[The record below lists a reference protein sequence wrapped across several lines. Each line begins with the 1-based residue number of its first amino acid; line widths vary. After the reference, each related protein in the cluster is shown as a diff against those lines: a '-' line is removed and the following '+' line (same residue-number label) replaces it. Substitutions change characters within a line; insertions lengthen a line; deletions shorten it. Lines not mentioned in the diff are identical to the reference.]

1 MAVKIMP
8 VTDLR
13 QKITSVLKEL
23 EESGQPLYITQYGR
37 PKAVLLSYQGYE
49 SLIRELEDLGDS
61 LSIYEGKGKGKPSRP
76 YEEFI
81 AEVSTPASVQ
91 SKD

>member
-37 PKAVLLSYQGYE
+37 PKAVLLSYEGYE
-49 SLIRELEDLGDS
+49 ALIRELEDLEDS
-61 LSIYEGKGKGKPSRP
+61 LSIYEGKGEPSRP

-81 AEVSTPASVQ
+81 AEVSAPAGVQ

>member
-23 EESGQPLYITQYGR
+23 GESGRPLYITQYGR

-49 SLIRELEDLGDS
+49 ALIRELEDLEDS
-61 LSIYEGKGKGKPSRP
+61 LSIYEGKEEPSRP

-81 AEVSTPASVQ
+81 AEVSTPAGVQ

>member
-13 QKITSVLKEL
+13 QNITTVLKAL

-37 PKAVLLSYQGYE
+37 PKAVLLSYREYE
-49 SLIRELEDLGDS
+49 ALIRELEDLEDS
-61 LSIYEGKGKGKPSRP
+61 LCIYEGKDEPTKSLEEVLAEEAAAARVHGK
-76 YEEFI
+76 
-81 AEVSTPASVQ
+81 T
-91 SKD
+91 

>member
-37 PKAVLLSYQGYE
+37 PKAVLLSYQDYE
-49 SLIRELEDLGDS
+49 ALIRELEDLEDS
-61 LSIYEGKGKGKPSRP
+61 LSIYEGKDEPTKSL
-76 YEEFI
+76 EEVL
-81 AEVSTPASVQ
+81 AEEAAAASVHG
-91 SKD
+91 KT